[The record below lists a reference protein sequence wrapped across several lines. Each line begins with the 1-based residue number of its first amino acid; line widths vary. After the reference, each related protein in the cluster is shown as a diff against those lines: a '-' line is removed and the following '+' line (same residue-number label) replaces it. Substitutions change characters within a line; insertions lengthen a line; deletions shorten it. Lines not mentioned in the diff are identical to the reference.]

1 MTILE
6 FDIAT
11 YGSAIRERRLDLQL
25 TQKQLASLA
34 DVSTATIEDYE
45 NGHMRPSVEKL
56 LKVCKALRIDEVRI
70 DTARVLRPWEKR

>member
-56 LKVCKALRIDEVRI
+56 LKVCKALKIDEVRI
-70 DTARVLRPWEKR
+70 ETARVLRPWEKR

>member
-6 FDIAT
+6 FDIST

-56 LKVCKALRIDEVRI
+56 LKVCKALKIDEVRI

>member
-56 LKVCKALRIDEVRI
+56 LKVCKALKIDEIRI